1 MAKLYY
7 ENGQYLLDQ
16 ENGTEPLVCKEWLE
30 KSKPSKDHPE
40 GKPQIVLPKGN
51 ITNRRFITVDT
62 FNASAVDGV
71 MEVEIKTDAPRV
83 LGATGVKQSIIKYL
97 SPEDAA
103 EYTALVEKAVADY
116 KAAKATT
123 KVKKLEEMNEEELEA
138 FIADMKAGRKP
149 TAIKTGPKS
158 FIDCFTDE
166 EYDRY
171 NALIALSIENKANA
185 PKAVRGPLTDEQKA
199 ARAEKRKAAQ
209 ITKAEEMLAKLRAS
223 LNN

>member
-1 MAKLYY
+1 
-7 ENGQYLLDQ
+7 
-16 ENGTEPLVCKEWLE
+16 
-30 KSKPSKDHPE
+30 
-40 GKPQIVLPKGN
+40 
-51 ITNRRFITVDT
+51 
-62 FNASAVDGV
+62 
-71 MEVEIKTDAPRV
+71 
-83 LGATGVKQSIIKYL
+83 
-97 SPEDAA
+97 
-103 EYTALVEKAVADY
+103 
-116 KAAKATT
+116 
-123 KVKKLEEMNEEELEA
+123 
-138 FIADMKAGRKP
+138 MKAGRKP
-149 TAIKTGPKS
+149 TLVKTGPKS